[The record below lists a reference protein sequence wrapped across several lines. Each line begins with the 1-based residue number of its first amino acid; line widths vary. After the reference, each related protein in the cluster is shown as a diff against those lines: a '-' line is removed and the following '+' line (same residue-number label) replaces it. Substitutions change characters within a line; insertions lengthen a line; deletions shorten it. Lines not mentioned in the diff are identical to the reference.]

1 MQPAKLKPPL
11 IFFFILII
19 LIGNKFII
27 NNVVKKTDLDA
38 DLAINRTM
46 SSISTDDRDNL
57 LLATALSFAIAGD
70 KYQNPTTGLAY
81 RNGDFVG
88 SKKTLDLNG
97 NIINK
102 IGGILQ
108 IATGLNKKIAL
119 TKYFIPLDHSFLF
132 VFSKANGINKE
143 KLKLFNNAH
152 YSFIPQISVSNNLTA
167 KRYVSEIYKDA
178 FTAEK
183 TLSTIQPVI
192 ENNTNAMT
200 NKLLGYVVSD
210 YTMDTLK
217 KIMIT
222 NGMPIHE
229 QIVLH
234 KKTNNIDLAKSEQG
248 LFTSWTSHEFISDS
262 AVLTRTSIKYAILSC
277 INKLIVFNMICVI
290 SFIIALSGINHVISL
305 NNDIDVDLLTGAV
318 SKRKG
323 MHILKRAIGTNS
335 IISVIDVNSFK
346 YINDTYGHLVGDKV
360 LILISSVFLKNIR
373 SLDSFI
379 RTGGDEFILLLSKT
393 DIKQASVKMN
403 QLLEKINRD
412 HHLDGE
418 LVSTSISF
426 GFAELTE
433 NIEKSIS
440 VADNE
445 MYRYKKLHYTTLKGN
460 EEILA

>member
-1 MQPAKLKPPL
+1 MQSAKLKPPL

-19 LIGNKFII
+19 VMGNNFII
-27 NNVVKKTDLDA
+27 NNVIKKADLDA
-38 DLAINRTM
+38 SLAINRAI
-46 SSISTDDRDNL
+46 SSISIDDRDNL
-57 LLATALSFAIAGD
+57 LLATALSFAIAGN
-70 KYQNPTTGLAY
+70 KYPTLTTGRAY
-81 RNGDFVG
+81 GNGDFVG
-88 SKKTLDLNG
+88 TKKTLDLNG
-97 NIINK
+97 NVINN

-108 IATGLNKKIAL
+108 IATGLNKRISL
-119 TKYFIPLDHSFLF
+119 TKYFVPLDHSFLF
-132 VFSKANGINKE
+132 VFSKAKGINKE
-143 KLKLFNNAH
+143 KLKLLNNAH
-152 YSFIPQISVSNNLTA
+152 YSFIPKISVSHNLTA

-183 TLSTIQPVI
+183 TISTIQPVI

-210 YTMDTLK
+210 YTLDTLK
-217 KIMIT
+217 KIMLT

-248 LFTSWTSHEFISDS
+248 LFTPWTSHEFISDS
-262 AVLTRTSIKYAILSC
+262 AVLTKTSIKYAILSC

-290 SFIIALSGINHVISL
+290 AFIIALSGINHVISL

-335 IISVIDVNSFK
+335 IIGVIDVNSFK
-346 YINDTYGHLVGDKV
+346 YINDTYGHLVGDKI
-360 LILISSVFLKNIR
+360 LILISTIFLKNIR

-379 RTGGDEFILLLSKT
+379 RTGGDEFILLLTKT
-393 DIKQASVKMN
+393 DIRQAAIRMN
-403 QLLEKINRD
+403 QLLEKINQD
-412 HHLDGE
+412 HHVDGE

-440 VADNE
+440 AADNE
-445 MYRYKKLHYTTLKGN
+445 MYRYKKLHYTTRKDN
-460 EEILA
+460 EDAFA